1 MGEGG
6 EDGVGG
12 VGWEW
17 GEGRS
22 GNLCGVVCVSLFVCV
37 CLYVSFSGILFCH
50 IFSVI
55 MKKKLPHFITSIAVT
70 IKFCQ
75 YFHHYQHYTIA
86 NIIMITVGTP
96 HHHHKY
102 VTTRTTTTIIIKTSV
117 IIIIDL
123 TTLSQILQPQSA
135 SPQLSQHSPSPP
147 Q

>member
-1 MGEGG
+1 ME
-6 EDGVGG
+6 VGG
-12 VGWEW
+12 GKVRQFMW
-17 GEGRS
+17 S
-22 GNLCGVVCVSLFVCV
+22 GVCESVCVRLSICEFLWHT
-37 CLYVSFSGILFCH
+37 ILSYF
-50 IFSVI
+50 FRNYE
-55 MKKKLPHFITSIAVT
+55 KKLPHFITSIADT

-75 YFHHYQHYTIA
+75 YFHHYQHYIIA

-117 IIIIDL
+117 FIIIDL